1 MATIID
7 SVPLSVST
15 RRRPSLWRT
24 IRDARGYMLFFS
36 LHVTGLLS
44 STLLI
49 SWGLI
54 VLFFLAIGGFSVDG
68 AMHHLAN
75 LADRYVQ
82 ADAGR
87 VTGFKVALGIVQI
100 TLVSAVLFMRRHLL
114 IPADRKVSE
123 PQA

>member
-24 IRDARGYMLFFS
+24 IREARGYMLFFS
-36 LHVTGLLS
+36 LHVTGLLA

-75 LADRYVQ
+75 LADRYVE
-82 ADAGR
+82 ADASR

-100 TLVSAVLFMRRHLL
+100 TLVAAVLFLRRHLL

>member
-36 LHVTGLLS
+36 LHVTGLLA

-75 LADRYVQ
+75 LADRYVE
-82 ADAGR
+82 ADANR

-100 TLVSAVLFMRRHLL
+100 TLAGAVLFMRRHLL

>member
-7 SVPLSVST
+7 SVPLSVSA
-15 RRRPSLWRT
+15 RRRPSLWRM
-24 IRDARGYMLFFS
+24 IRDARGYMLYFT
-36 LHVTGLLS
+36 LHATGLIA
-44 STLLI
+44 STVLI

-75 LADRYVQ
+75 LADRYVE
-82 ADAGR
+82 ADADR

-100 TLVSAVLFMRRHLL
+100 TLSCAVLFLRRHLL

>member
-7 SVPLSVST
+7 SAPLSVST

-24 IRDARGYMLFFS
+24 IRNARGYMLFFS
-36 LHVTGLLS
+36 LHITGLLA

-75 LADRYVQ
+75 LADRYVE

-87 VTGFKVALGIVQI
+87 VTGFKVALGIVQV
-100 TLVSAVLFMRRHLL
+100 TLFTAVLFLRRHLI